1 MPYEWSTDTHPTKS
15 LMLWPHQSMTR
26 AGFSWFIGITAVMLL
41 LPLLAVLGSPVVW
54 VLLVFFVATLAGVWR
69 AVMVNKAHR
78 TMHEALTVTPK
89 KVRLSH
95 VPHKGEPKDW
105 EANPFWV
112 KVNLRRDG
120 PVENYLTLQGNG
132 REVEIGAFLTP
143 EERAALYDELR
154 SALTCD

>member
-1 MPYEWSTDTHPTKS
+1 MPYEWSSKS
-15 LMLWPHQSMTR
+15 ASNRSLTLWPHQSMTR
-26 AGFSWFIGITAVMLL
+26 TGFAWFIGATAVMLT

-54 VLLVFFVATLAGVWR
+54 VLMIFFAATLAGVWR
-69 AVMVNKAHR
+69 AVMANKATR
-78 TMHEALTVTPK
+78 TMHEALTVTPQ
-89 KVRLSH
+89 KVRLEH

-105 EANPFWV
+105 EANPLWV
-112 KVNLRRDG
+112 TVKMRRDG

-154 SALTCD
+154 GALRPQ